1 MIENSANYSD
11 TSGSL
16 WQFKR
21 DEAPVDH
28 ADLTV
33 NNDGVFGS
41 QSFKFKA
48 TLYKKEQSCRRK

>member
-48 TLYKKEQSCRRK
+48 TLYKKEQSC